1 MRAVYRGGKITTG
14 RRERVAVAGVLAALV
29 TAAVAVPAA
38 YGASSPTG
46 KPPTPGKPIAAVDA
60 GPDFQARVK
69 VQSRLDAIDDRIRHV
84 ATDTPASGLGN
95 IVNDDDH
102 GTITLYWHGAL
113 PQAVAAEVTRAAHL
127 GTTVT
132 VIPSAYTWNQMEA
145 ESRRLIGQNDK
156 LQAAS
161 GVRVATIGPAIDA
174 NGLTAETA
182 RPDTGNATAKAANA
196 VNSATVARTSPL
208 LASTMPVAYTDG
220 GISQPT
226 LRENDVPL
234 YWAGGVMR
242 TGNNFCSTGFA
253 VHNGSTDWLLTADHC
268 GNGNWAN
275 GDGSWNIGPS
285 DRHAPYEDL
294 QSVRA
299 ISGSGP
305 FVWDGPG
312 VAQAGQFDKPVI
324 GSAATTWHDYYCA
337 SGAYNGA
344 VCNVQVTAM
353 GVEVDMN
360 GQEHF
365 NMEQGT
371 QINNRSVSG
380 SGDSGG
386 PVFALNSG
394 YTADYAVGIL
404 SSNDPSGH
412 GVPCAGYNSNC
423 SSRVYWTDFQYGL
436 NQLGGGYSLT
446 TD

>member
-1 MRAVYRGGKITTG
+1 MRTAHRSGKNAAG
-14 RRERVAVAGVLAALV
+14 RRKTVRAAGVVVALV
-29 TAAVAVPAA
+29 AAAVTVPAA
-38 YGASSPTG
+38 YGASTAG
-46 KPPTPGKPIAAVDA
+46 KPQTPGKPIAAVDA

-69 VQSRLDAIDDRIRHV
+69 VQTRLDAIDDRIRHV
-84 ATDTPASGLGN
+84 ATDTPTSGLGN
-95 IVNDDDH
+95 IVNDDDN
-102 GTITLYWHGAL
+102 GTIALYWHGTL
-113 PQAVAAEVTRAAHL
+113 PQNVAAEVQRAARL

-132 VIPSAYTWNQMEA
+132 VVPSAYTWNQMEA
-145 ESRRLIGQNDK
+145 ESRRLIGQNTK

-161 GVRVATIGPAIDA
+161 DVRVASIGPAIDA
-174 NGLTAETA
+174 SGLTAEVA
-182 RPDTGNATAKAANA
+182 RPNAGPAAAKATATADPT
-196 VNSATVARTSPL
+196 SLARTSPL
-208 LASTMPVAYTDG
+208 LASDMPVAYTDG
-220 GISQPT
+220 GFSAPT
-226 LRENDVPL
+226 LRESDVPL

-268 GNGNWAN
+268 GNGNWSN

-312 VAQAGQFDKPVI
+312 VGQAGQFDKPVV

-353 GVEVDMN
+353 GRDIDMN
-360 GQEHF
+360 GQQHF
-365 NMEQGT
+365 NMEEGT

-386 PVFALNSG
+386 PVFTLNSA
-394 YTADYAVGIL
+394 YTVDYAVGIL
-404 SSNDPSGH
+404 SSNDPAGH
-412 GVPCAGYNSNC
+412 GVQCAGYNADC
-423 SSRVYWTDFQYGL
+423 ASRVYWTDFQYGL
-436 NQLGGGYSLT
+436 GQLGGGYSLT
-446 TD
+446 TN